1 MKAEQEIYV
10 RNSRVH
16 NLKSVSVR
24 IPHNELVVVTGLS
37 GSGKSS
43 LVFDT
48 LFAEGQRRY
57 IESLSS
63 YARQFFGRM
72 SKPDVDMISG
82 LPPAIAIKQKV
93 ATRSPRSTVG
103 TLSEIYDYLK
113 LLYSRI
119 GKTYSPVSG
128 NIVKRQDV
136 SDIVKYLTEKDSEAK
151 VYICFSW
158 DIDGDRQENWQENLN
173 QQGFQRVFYK
183 NKIQK
188 LEDLNEGKV
197 REKSLYVVLDRFKNR
212 LDDANISRLYDS
224 AEMAFNIGDGN
235 CLIITEENDKFEK
248 KHFSSKFEEDGIVF
262 EEPIENLF
270 SFNSP
275 FGACPKCEGYGMVVG
290 VDEELV
296 IPDKSLSFFDNCVLP
311 WRGDSMSKWKDDV
324 IMNAASVEFPV
335 HRPYMDLS
343 ESERELLWHGCD
355 KFNGI
360 FDFFKYVESKKYKI
374 QYRVMLS
381 RYRGKTVCPDCKGKR
396 LRKEATWVKIG
407 GKSLPDLVEMP
418 IDKLLEFIKTIEL
431 DEHDTKIAD
440 RILTEVSSRLE
451 FMQNV
456 GLSYLTLNRRS
467 ATLSGGETQRIN
479 LVTSLGS
486 SLVGSMYILDEPSI
500 GLHPRDTHLLVEVL
514 KELRNLG
521 NTVVVVEHEES
532 VILEAD
538 RIIDIGPGAG
548 YLGGE
553 ILFSGTVADIMKD
566 KKSLTGSYLTGAR
579 VIPVPEK
586 RKAWNYSIV
595 FEGLRQNN
603 LKIEKVEVPLQVMT
617 VVTGVSG
624 SGKSTFIRDI
634 MTPAIRQK
642 LGDYSVKP
650 GLMRSCS
657 GDFSMISD
665 IQYVDQNPIGKSSRS
680 NPVTYIKAWDE
691 IRHLYADQP
700 LSKQRGYK
708 PSYFS
713 FNVDGGRCE
722 ACKGE
727 GQVRVEMQF
736 MADVFL
742 VCDECNGRRFKDEI
756 LEVKYRDNTIFD
768 ILEMT
773 INQAIDFFKTNE
785 GNYEKRIVNL
795 LKNYQSVG
803 LGYLKMGQSSNT
815 LSGGESQRVKL
826 AFFLSKERA
835 EPSMF
840 VFDEPTTGLHFHDIH
855 KLLSALEQLKNR
867 GHSIVIVEH
876 NTEVIKTADWL
887 IDLGPEGGDG
897 GGTVVFAGVPEDIIK
912 CEQSWTGKFLI
923 NKIKAN

>member
-136 SDIVKYLTEKDSEAK
+136 SDIVKYLTEKDSEVK

-173 QQGFQRVFYK
+173 QQGFQRVYYK

-188 LEDLNEGKV
+188 LEDLNGGKV
-197 REKSLYVVLDRFKNR
+197 RAKSLYVVLDRFKNR

-235 CLIITEENDKFEK
+235 CLIITEENDKFEEMQ
-248 KHFSSKFEEDGIVF
+248 FSSKFEEDGIVF

-343 ESERELLWHGCD
+343 EHERELLWHGCD
-355 KFNGI
+355 QFNGI
-360 FDFFKYVESKKYKI
+360 FDFFDYVESKKYKI

-381 RYRGKTVCPDCKGKR
+381 RYRGKTICPDCKGKR
-396 LRKEATWVKIG
+396 LRKEATWVKID

-418 IDKLLEFIKTIEL
+418 IGQLLKFIKTVKL
-431 DEHDTKIAD
+431 DQHDMKIAE

-514 KELRNLG
+514 KDLRNPG

-553 ILFSGTVADIMKD
+553 ILFNGTVADIMKD

-579 VIPVPEK
+579 FIPVPEK
-586 RKAWNYSIV
+586 RKEWNHSIV

-617 VVTGVSG
+617 VITGVSG

-773 INQAIDFFKTNE
+773 INQAIDFFNANE
-785 GNYEKRIVNL
+785 GAYEKRIVNL

-826 AFFLSKERA
+826 AFFLSKEKA
-835 EPSMF
+835 GPSMF
-840 VFDEPTTGLHFHDIH
+840 VFDEPTTGLHFHDIN

-887 IDLGPEGGDG
+887 IDLGPEGGDEG
-897 GGTVVFAGVPEDIIK
+897 GNVVFAGVPEDIIK
-912 CEQSWTGKFLI
+912 CEQSWTGKFLK
-923 NKIKAN
+923 NKIKAD